1 MIWLVGGDTDTQ
13 AGQPPSEAGPAPCPA
28 GVSSSVVIA
37 DGDAARR
44 ASLLDSLTQKM
55 PEGTAF
61 LEAATVSQ
69 VLEHAR
75 GSRMVII
82 GGALR
87 EASASTL
94 TQILARRCPGLHVV
108 DLNAPGRGGG

>member
-1 MIWLVGGDTDTQ
+1 MGGDTDTQ

-28 GVSSSVVIA
+28 AASSRVVIA

-44 ASLLDSLTQKM
+44 AALLDSLTQKM

-69 VLEHAR
+69 ALEHAR

-87 EASASTL
+87 EASAGTL

-108 DLNAPGRGGG
+108 DLAARRRAGR